1 MFTKFIKFSEKRGL
15 KETALEVELQN
26 VAAKHKFCPVI
37 HSVQWATDGCTI
49 SMDNL
54 DAMCLADK
62 YGDKESDL
70 PPAIWAKIHKIL
82 STLYEVEGIEYI
94 DITPYNFIEKDGV
107 IYIIDF
113 GDAYYTKSEKTV
125 NWFLRDFLDGCYG
138 WNPDFK

>member
-15 KETALEVELQN
+15 EEAALEVELQN

-37 HSVQWATDGCTI
+37 HSVQWAPDGCTV

-54 DAMCLADK
+54 DTMCLADK
-62 YGDKESDL
+62 YGTNESDL
-70 PPAIWAKIHKIL
+70 PASIWPKIHKIL

-94 DITPYNFIEKDGV
+94 DITPYNFIEKDSV

-113 GDAYYTKSEKTV
+113 GDAYYTKSGKAV
-125 NWFLRDFLDGCYG
+125 NWFLRDFLDGSYG